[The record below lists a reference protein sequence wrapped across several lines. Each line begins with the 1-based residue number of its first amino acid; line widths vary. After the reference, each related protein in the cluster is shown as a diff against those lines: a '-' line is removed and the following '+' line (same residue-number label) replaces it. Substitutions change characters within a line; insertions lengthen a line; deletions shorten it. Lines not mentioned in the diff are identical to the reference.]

1 MEKSSRFVSVTS
13 TANPHDG
20 LVLLQNVVTDPESQ
34 ACSIIPFCRE
44 EWFREPLNRLL
55 VHSVARVDYCDAN
68 AGLVRRR
75 ISGVASAQINNS
87 APTYCAEGVSN
98 QIPEALP
105 QF

>member
-1 MEKSSRFVSVTS
+1 
-13 TANPHDG
+13 
-20 LVLLQNVVTDPESQ
+20 
-34 ACSIIPFCRE
+34 
-44 EWFREPLNRLL
+44 
-55 VHSVARVDYCDAN
+55 VARVDYCDAN

-98 QIPEALP
+98 QIPEDLP